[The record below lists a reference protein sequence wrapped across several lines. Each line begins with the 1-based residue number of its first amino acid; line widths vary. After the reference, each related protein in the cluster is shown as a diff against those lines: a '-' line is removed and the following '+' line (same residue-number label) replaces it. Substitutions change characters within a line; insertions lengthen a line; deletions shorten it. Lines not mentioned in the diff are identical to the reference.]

1 MNKSKGFSLIEL
13 ILIITILGVMLIS
26 WLPKFLE
33 LSAEANQLYRD
44 GVVSAVR
51 SGLAL
56 YQTNYVIKNGTLE
69 YPSSL
74 DFAKPAPCGEE
85 NMCFTNVL
93 YKGIDDGAWA
103 KKSANTY
110 TYDNGATIVTY
121 AYNPVQGTFLKTGN

>member
-51 SGLAL
+51 SGVAL
-56 YQTNYVIKNGTLE
+56 YQTDYMIKNGTSN
-69 YPSSL
+69 YPASL
-74 DFAKPAPCGEE
+74 DLAKPAPCSSE
-85 NMCFTNVL
+85 NTCFSNIL
-93 YKGIDDGAWA
+93 YKGIDDGAWV
-103 KKSANTY
+103 KKGANTY
-110 TYDNGATIVTY
+110 TYDSGAIVVTY
-121 AYNPVQGTFLKTGN
+121 VYNPVQGTFLKTGN